1 MPSGDLNTLFCDFC
15 LISMKRFADISPQDL
30 EEIENARISKQTKY
44 NDIYVE
50 KLILSFCV
58 EKNLSLTHEK
68 ELLDDL
74 LSRFLSCVRTQNGE
88 LFSSG
93 TLTNMYHSSARIIMK
108 KYGFDIR
115 DDGAF
120 RKCSD
125 MLKNM
130 KALSKR
136 AGKGK
141 IEHTEVLTEVD
152 LKKLGDMAYNTPV
165 LLQWRVWI
173 LLQIQFAKRGN
184 ENSDGMKKSDL
195 VFHISDKGEQYITL
209 RDNVTKNHRGNDSSS
224 SYGGALFA
232 NSHANCPVGIVKL
245 YLSHLHPK
253 NEYLW
258 QRPRNVFSDDDVVWF
273 CDSKI
278 GVNKLRSF
286 LPEISVHLQL
296 SKRYTNHSLRATSIT
311 LLGEHFED
319 TDVQC
324 VSGHKSTSSLSS
336 YKRTSLG
343 KRQSMS
349 HHIDLSM
356 NTQTLDCS
364 DSVEVENQRFGMSSD
379 VANED
384 RDSVSPPLLLGESG
398 ITTTSNKAPI
408 STSPHLQQSLAKEPH
423 IIDRE
428 PPVLTQEA
436 EVMKKSLQEA
446 QVKIPCLRVDGNSF
460 TFSGDHCNINISF
473 QSAK

>member
-1 MPSGDLNTLFCDFC
+1 
-15 LISMKRFADISPQDL
+15 MKRFAEIGPQEL

-44 NDIYVE
+44 NDVYVE
-50 KLILSFCV
+50 NLILSFCV
-58 EKNLSLTHEK
+58 EKNLSFNHDK
-68 ELLDDL
+68 EQLDDL
-74 LSRFLSCVRTQNGE
+74 LSRFLSCVRTKNGD

-115 DDGAF
+115 DDNAF
-120 RKCSD
+120 SKCSH

-136 AGKGK
+136 VGKGV
-141 IEHTEVLTEVD
+141 IEHTEVITEFD
-152 LKKLGDMAYNTPV
+152 LKKVGDMDYNSPV
-165 LLQWRVWI
+165 RLQWKVWI
-173 LLQIQFAKRGN
+173 LLQMQFAKRGN
-184 ENSDGMKKSDL
+184 ENSHGMKKTDL
-195 VFHISDKGEQYITL
+195 IFNVSDKGEEYITL
-209 RDNVTKNHRGNDSSS
+209 RDNITKNHRGSELSS

-232 NSHANCPVGIVKL
+232 NSHTNCPVGIVRL

-258 QRPRNVFSDDDVVWF
+258 QRPRNVYSDDDVVWF

-286 LPEISVHLQL
+286 LPEISAYLKL

-324 VSGHKSTSSLSS
+324 VSGHKSTSSLSI

-349 HHIDLSM
+349 HHLDLSM
-356 NTQTLDCS
+356 NAQTLNCS
-364 DSVEVENQRFGMSSD
+364 DATEVEGQRFSLTTDVQQNASSKS
-379 VANED
+379 NCEKEICIP
-384 RDSVSPPLLLGESG
+384 DSVLSTDDRNNQGEVALKKPNESFKTSSENEIG
-398 ITTTSNKAPI
+398 IPDSVL
-408 STSPHLQQSLAKEPH
+408 STD
-423 IIDRE
+423 DRNDHE
-428 PPVLTQEA
+428 
-436 EVMKKSLQEA
+436 EVALKK
-446 QVKIPCLRVDGNSF
+446 PCLRVDGN
-460 TFSGDHCNINISF
+460 TFSFSGSHCNININF
-473 QSAK
+473 QTSK